1 MSSGLWMEI
10 LVSIDTDIDSFF
22 QKKTG
27 DSPFDAFTVG
37 PGDHFE
43 VTLLVPWTISNAIT
57 FDWM

>member
-1 MSSGLWMEI
+1 MEI